1 MTLQMSVSMV
11 LITDLNKVMF
21 SIFLKMFGLCCLI
34 FSRYKLFLMICLFYL
49 NNKISFTVMATSSK
63 SSKSGGRKKTAK
75 KVAKT
80 KSKPTQKKLGIKNAK
95 KMAREILDRQR
106 LLDADDLDSAV
117 LKSKASYSKQ
127 KSAETR

>member
-1 MTLQMSVSMV
+1 MLSH
-11 LITDLNKVMF
+11 F
-21 SIFLKMFGLCCLI
+21 C
-34 FSRYKLFLMICLFYL
+34 RYKLFSMISLFYL